1 MLDHER
7 DRVLPGEGA
16 GAAEHGLAAVVPAR
30 GVEAEVDQA
39 LRVRPIGAPARER
52 AGELPHVGLR
62 VGAAVRAERE
72 QLHQL
77 ARVVLV
83 DRAAAVV
90 EAVEEDEHRPVD
102 RDRARHR
109 AEGAEAVRPED
120 VRLLEH
126 HLVGADGVVA
136 RRPPVVE
143 DEREPLD
150 ELVARADHAV
160 EPVEVVAVPGVQR
173 RERLAVDG
181 RLGARHRRG
190 ARRAGE
196 REDRGV
202 EAHRDQP
209 VDVTRARAE
218 AGAPQQP
225 LGLARAEGAL
235 VDGDRGG
242 LAPARGRRRR
252 DGGRRAGRGVRGG
265 GQRGGGM
272 RARRLRLLALLLRP
286 ALAPRALLG
295 GRVRARLRRYA
306 VLLLPLSLRRGRAAR
321 LGLAALALA
330 LRGGGAG
337 GAHAPLSPSCSRRW
351 TPARGGASP
360 SRRRRA

>member
-1 MLDHER
+1 M
-7 DRVLPGEGA
+7 
-16 GAAEHGLAAVVPAR
+16 
-30 GVEAEVDQA
+30 QA
-39 LRVRPIGAPARER
+39 LRVRPVGAPAGQR
-52 AGELPHVGLR
+52 AGELAHVGLR

-90 EAVEEDEHRPVD
+90 DAVEEDEHRPVD
-102 RDRARHR
+102 RHRARHR

-126 HLVGADGVVA
+126 HRVGADGVVA

-143 DEREPLD
+143 DEREPLH

-173 RERLAVDG
+173 RQRLAVDG
-181 RLGARHRRG
+181 RLGTRHRRG
-190 ARRAGE
+190 AGRAGE

-225 LGLARAEGAL
+225 LGLARARRRRRRRRSGSVSRPL
-235 VDGDRGG
+235 G
-242 LAPARGRRRR
+242 GRRRR
-252 DGGRRAGRGVRGG
+252 DGGRGARRGIRGG

-272 RARRLRLLALLLRP
+272 RARRLRRALALLLGP
-286 ALAPRALLG
+286 ALAPGALLG
-295 GRVRARLRRYA
+295 GREAARLRGYA
-306 VLLLPLSLRRGRAAR
+306 LLPLLALRRGRAAR
-321 LGLAALALA
+321 LGLAALA